1 MVPGYVQGGT
11 RVPPDQPEGGGRGR
25 LYLGCLWWIP
35 NIQHPTTNIKHPT
48 SNIQLPTSNGPQ
60 QAEAGQV
67 GKSYLAHWL
76 SGRILGGLGISGGVS
91 RDRSE
96 EAVRPQSFIY
106 MCGFRPPPLAMRVI
120 SPSWRRLPRGWLRSR
135 LVTENG
141 RVWLI
146 RSASVAAVKKPWL
159 RRRT

>member
-1 MVPGYVQGGT
+1 M
-11 RVPPDQPEGGGRGR
+11 PDQKGGPEGGLWYQGMSRVVPGCPQTSPRAAGEGRCIWDAYGGYR
-25 LYLGCLWWIP
+25 TS
-35 NIQHPTTNIKHPT
+35 NIQHPT
-48 SNIQLPTSNGPQ
+48 SNGRQ
-60 QAEAGQV
+60 QGEA

-76 SGRILGGLGISGGVS
+76 SGRILGGPGISGGVS